1 MLVKKAAAVL
11 AIIFSTI
18 FYCRSAVLLNE
29 PFDYPDGSLVEL
41 SDGKWVTHSG
51 TTGEV
56 NVESG
61 RVNLDQNESE
71 DVNAPLAGQPYP
83 ATGATNIFYAGFTL
97 RFTSLPGASGT
108 YFAHFKD
115 SSTGFRGK
123 LWAFTDGAEPGAFR
137 LGISSAA
144 NSPVAGPTDLTL
156 NVDYQIV
163 VRLVNGNSPVATF
176 WIAPQNENS
185 PGISSTD
192 SASEFSVVSFAFRQ
206 SDGEGTLQIDN
217 LKVATTFAEVIS
229 TNSIS
234 APYIITQPENQTV
247 AEGATATFSVL
258 AGGTAPLNYQWQF
271 NGTNLS
277 GATGDSLTLTNV
289 SSANAGS
296 YRVIVSNAVDVVA
309 SDFATLTISAA
320 PELPAL
326 SILTYNTK
334 GNGADDWSTNAAQV
348 RAIGRVVE
356 YLQPDIITF
365 QEIPY
370 AHTSEMTNFVN
381 AFLPGYFLA
390 TNSVT
395 DGSIRSVIASRFPI
409 ARSTRWLPHADLDPF
424 GYTNANFTRD
434 LFEAEINVPG
444 FPKPVHVFTT
454 HLKSSSGGYA
464 EAAAK
469 RAAEAAAITN
479 FFATNFFVFYPDDP
493 YFLSGDMNEADT
505 NSVAIQR
512 LVSAESG
519 LHLTNPNNP
528 FTGSINT
535 FSIQASLSSRIDYI
549 FPGGILFSNI
559 VGSQVFRTDLLNP
572 VPSGIQS
579 TDSETASDHLP
590 VLMMFRNP
598 YNLPFRI
605 TSVVLSNQFLTL
617 NWQSLSGLHYR
628 VEGSTTLTNWDPVSP
643 TITAT
648 GINSSFSTNVDGG
661 GLKFL
666 RVQRVQ

>member
-1 MLVKKAAAVL
+1 VKKAAAVL
-11 AIIFSTI
+11 AMIFCAI
-18 FYCRSAVLLNE
+18 FYCRSTVLLNE
-29 PFDYPDGSLVEL
+29 SFDYPDGSLVEL
-41 SDGKWVTHSG
+41 SDGKWATHSG

-56 NVESG
+56 NVESV

-71 DVNAPLAGQPYP
+71 DVNALLGGQPYP
-83 ATGATNIFYAGFTL
+83 AAGATNIFYAGFIL

-123 LWAFTDGAEPGAFR
+123 LWAFTDGATPGAFR
-137 LGISSAA
+137 LGISSMA
-144 NSPVAGPTDLTL
+144 NSPVANPTDLTL
-156 NVDYQIV
+156 NVGYQIV

-185 PGISSTD
+185 PGISSID
-192 SASEFSVVSFAFRQ
+192 SASEFNVVSFAFRQ
-206 SDGEGTLQIDN
+206 SGGEGTLQIDN
-217 LKVATTFAEVIS
+217 LKVATTFAEAIS

-234 APYIITQPENQTV
+234 APYIITQPENQAV

-258 AGGTAPLNYQWQF
+258 AAGTAPLNYQWQF
-271 NGTNLS
+271 NGTNLN

-309 SDFATLTISAA
+309 SDSATLTISVA
-320 PELPAL
+320 PGLPAL

-348 RAIGRVVE
+348 RAIGRVVQ

-395 DGSIRSVIASRFPI
+395 DGAIRSVIASRFPI
-409 ARSTRWLPHADLDPF
+409 ARSKSWLPHANLDSF

-434 LFEAEINVPG
+434 LFEAEINAPG

-493 YFLSGDMNEADT
+493 YFLSGDMNEANT
-505 NSVAIQR
+505 NSSAIQR
-512 LVSAESG
+512 LVSTGAG
-519 LHLTNPNNP
+519 LHLTNPTNP

-559 VGSQVFRTDLLNP
+559 ISGEIFRTDLLEP
-572 VPSGIQS
+572 VPSNLQS
-579 TDSETASDHLP
+579 DDSETASDHLP
-590 VLMMFRNP
+590 VLMTFSNP
-598 YNLPFRI
+598 YNTPFSIIDVSRAGE
-605 TSVVLSNQFLTL
+605 LL
-617 NWQSLSGLHYR
+617 NLKWQSVAGRIYA
-628 VEGSTTLTNWDPVSP
+628 VETSTNLIDWTVLASNLIAAGTN
-643 TITAT
+643 I
-648 GINSSFSTNVDGG
+648 SFSTNIADSAGFFQI
-661 GLKFL
+661 K
-666 RVQRVQ
+666 RNP